1 MRDGPFIAWWA
12 HVYTRGPPMTGD
24 PALAPRYVVASGADA
39 TAVLRR
45 LARAG
50 WTTREGFA
58 LTDQAW
64 DVTDARLALY
74 GRIADSDTA
83 ELALYAAARGA
94 GIVAISDTTADIG
107 RALLADLARI
117 GPVTTDPDADLGTEP
132 ADDAGGPVLAPEQR
146 ALLERLAGGE
156 TIAAAAAAEFLSLRT
171 ANRRIAEAR
180 EVLGVRTTREAV
192 LAYLRMRREGA

>member
-1 MRDGPFIAWWA
+1 
-12 HVYTRGPPMTGD
+12 MTAS
-24 PALAPRYVVASGADA
+24 PAAPRYIVDGGTEA
-39 TAVLRR
+39 TSVLRR

-58 LTDQAW
+58 LPENTW
-64 DVTDARLALY
+64 DVTGTRLVLF
-74 GRIADSDTA
+74 GRVADPDTA
-83 ELALYAAARGA
+83 ELAVLAAARGA
-94 GIVAISDTTADIG
+94 GVVAIADAGSDVG
-107 RALLADLARI
+107 RALYADLARV
-117 GPVTTDPDADLGTEP
+117 GPVSLDPDAPVAGEADEP
-132 ADDAGGPVLAPEQR
+132 ASTGPQLAPEQR

-192 LAYLRMRREGA
+192 LAYLRIRRETRDA